1 MTPMC
6 HTYDYGTTYR
16 QALRINWQIEDIIGG
31 ERGLDFQ
38 HPFLPETWVDATAL
52 DFLSAPE
59 QLTVNHIRSH
69 SYLYLFGLV
78 EEYILPFLVDHT
90 RTRIHTAEH
99 EEIRALLHFA
109 EEESK
114 HIELF
119 QRFGREFHAG
129 FGRPCEVLGPPDA
142 IAKAI
147 LSQSPLG
154 VALSILQIEWM
165 TLLHYVASVRDNGS
179 IDPQFA
185 SLLRHHWM
193 EESQHAKLDILM
205 VASLAQGLREQE
217 IYQGIDDYL
226 TIGGMFDEAFGQQV
240 ELDLTALTRATGR
253 QLSGSDAERYRT
265 VQRQSYRKTFLT
277 SGMRYSKFV
286 GTLTEL
292 SPEGARKVAEVAS
305 VLVPADSQ

>member
-1 MTPMC
+1 MTPIR
-6 HTYDYGTTYR
+6 HNYDYGTTYR
-16 QALRINWQIEDIIGG
+16 QALRINWKIEDIIGG
-31 ERGLDFQ
+31 DKTLDFQ
-38 HPFLPETWVDATAL
+38 QPFLPETWVDATTL
-52 DFLSAPE
+52 DFLSETE

-90 RTRIHTAEH
+90 RTRIHKAEQ

-119 QRFGREFHAG
+119 QCFGSEFHAG
-129 FGRPCEVLGPPDA
+129 FGRTCEVIGPPDA

-154 VALSILQIEWM
+154 VALSILHIEWM
-165 TLLHYVASVRDNGS
+165 TLLHYVASVRDNVS

-193 EESQHAKLDILM
+193 EESQHAKLDTLM
-205 VASLAQGLREQE
+205 VASLAQDLSEQE
-217 IYQGIDDYL
+217 VYQGIDDYL

-240 ELDLTALTRATGR
+240 ELDLAALTRATGR
-253 QLSGSDAERYRT
+253 QLSASEAERYRT
-265 VQRQSYRKTFLT
+265 VQRQAYRKTFLT
-277 SGMRYSKFV
+277 SGMRHSKFV
-286 GTLTEL
+286 GALTAL

-305 VLVPADSQ
+305 VLVPEDSQ